1 MAKADLWIGDL
12 FHIFDEHVVEDIRP
26 RWKWKEPLEPTGKH
40 VRVLVGD
47 RVIGES
53 DNALTLQEASYPP
66 VLYVPVD
73 DLDRSLLSATDTS
86 TYCPFKGDASYYAIT
101 TDDVTVDDAGWY
113 YAEPYDAVA
122 PIANHVAFYPDRA
135 TVVVD

>member
-1 MAKADLWIGDL
+1 MTREQKIPDASHPIT
-12 FHIFDEHVVEDIRP
+12 VEP
-26 RWKWKEPLEPTGKH
+26 AGQH

-47 RVIGES
+47 TLIGES
-53 DNALTLQEASYPP
+53 DNALTLQEASYPA
-66 VLYVPVD
+66 VLYVPVE
-73 DLDRSLLSATDTS
+73 DLDQSLLSTTDTS

-113 YAEPYDAVA
+113 YPDPYDAVS

-135 TVVVD
+135 TVVTS

>member
-1 MAKADLWIGDL
+1 MDETPLKAWEAFYVIVGSSAGALTGL
-12 FHIFDEHVVEDIRP
+12 QFVV
-26 RWKWKEPLEPTGKH
+26 LT
-40 VRVLVGD
+40 L
-47 RVIGES
+47 IGES

-66 VLYVPVD
+66 ALYVPVD
-73 DLDRSLLSATDTS
+73 DLDRSLLSTTDTS
-86 TYCPFKGDASYYAIT
+86 TYCPYKGEASYYAIT

-122 PIANHVAFYPDRA
+122 PIAHHVAFYPNLA

>member
-1 MAKADLWIGDL
+1 MTREQKIPAASHPIT
-12 FHIFDEHVVEDIRP
+12 VEP
-26 RWKWKEPLEPTGKH
+26 AGKH

-66 VLYVPVD
+66 VLYVPVE
-73 DLDRSLLSATDTS
+73 DLDESLLSTTDTS
-86 TYCPFKGDASYYAIT
+86 TYCPYKGDASYYTIT
-101 TDDVTVDDAGWY
+101 TDDLTVDDAGWY
-113 YAEPYDAVA
+113 YPQPYDAVA

-135 TVVVD
+135 TVLVD

>member
-1 MAKADLWIGDL
+1 MSREQKIPDASHPIT
-12 FHIFDEHVVEDIRP
+12 V
-26 RWKWKEPLEPTGKH
+26 EPTGKH

-66 VLYVPVD
+66 ALYVPVD
-73 DLDRSLLSATDTS
+73 DLDRSLLSTTDTS
-86 TYCPFKGDASYYAIT
+86 TYCPYKGEASYYAIT

-122 PIANHVAFYPDRA
+122 AIANHVAFYPNLA

>member
-1 MAKADLWIGDL
+1 MSREQKIPDASHPIT
-12 FHIFDEHVVEDIRP
+12 VEP
-26 RWKWKEPLEPTGKH
+26 AGKH

-73 DLDRSLLSATDTS
+73 DLDRSLLSTTDTS
-86 TYCPFKGDASYYAIT
+86 TYCPFKGEASYYAIT

-122 PIANHVAFYPDRA
+122 AIANHVAFYPDRA
-135 TVVVD
+135 SVVVE